1 MPFWKK
7 IFHKCNKLNKSV
19 QRVKLLDIPE
29 EIVRYIARYLMIED
43 VLHLS
48 MSCKLLYHMLPK
60 YSFEY
65 KKLDLSSIGSG
76 WSGIKLF
83 HCDSPP
89 ITSHIFMATIS
100 GRIMVDNN
108 IKPEGNIFIQL
119 IRPQYAL
126 KESIVIARHH
136 ILLTDP
142 RWIVYECLRS
152 EYTVETVKF
161 LTIEDPIINMIQPGD
176 YLRFTKDVGVID
188 FSVHTRGVC
197 NKSKIT
203 AQKGDSNAL
212 MADSSV
218 RLHSKKES
226 FANVIEMFKKQ
237 DDKAMR
243 KKSVLKPYGS
253 TRHNVHDI
261 LIEGMRR
268 YEGNEDGD
276 ILANPNDFWDFH
288 PQLI

>member
-1 MPFWKK
+1 M
-7 IFHKCNKLNKSV
+7 
-19 QRVKLLDIPE
+19 
-29 EIVRYIARYLMIED
+29 
-43 VLHLS
+43 
-48 MSCKLLYHMLPK
+48 
-60 YSFEY
+60 
-65 KKLDLSSIGSG
+65 
-76 WSGIKLF
+76 
-83 HCDSPP
+83 
-89 ITSHIFMATIS
+89 
-100 GRIMVDNN
+100 
-108 IKPEGNIFIQL
+108 
-119 IRPQYAL
+119 
-126 KESIVIARHH
+126 
-136 ILLTDP
+136 
-142 RWIVYECLRS
+142 
-152 EYTVETVKF
+152 
-161 LTIEDPIINMIQPGD
+161 
-176 YLRFTKDVGVID
+176 GVID